1 MKKAVILLPIFLFF
15 CLHTV
20 DPLVF
25 EKALG
30 VARVQVMFPQGVKIM
45 PTYNMGMPL
54 GTEKPLL
61 EPRIQAGGNKEGFS
75 GEKNN

>member
-1 MKKAVILLPIFLFF
+1 
-15 CLHTV
+15 
-20 DPLVF
+20 VF
-25 EKALG
+25 GE
-30 VARVQVMFPQGVKIM
+30 VRVMFPQGVKIM

>member
-25 EKALG
+25 ENVFG
-30 VARVQVMFPQGVKIM
+30 EVRVMFPQGVKIM

-75 GEKNN
+75 GEKKI